1 MDKNPKQS
9 IIGLIIRNTKNINSL
24 KQYECIMSY
33 VYMKSLEKKAEKYDK
48 GIKILTLGR
57 LPKIKQ
63 FIVENYLKKG
73 ETLLDIGMGTGT
85 FAILCAK
92 KGVNV
97 VGIDFSEQMLEIAR
111 KNRELKDLNEFIEII
126 KIPVIELDKTFPDN
140 SFDKITTILLLS
152 ELYFKEQ
159 EFCLSQIFR
168 ILKESGEFIL
178 VDEVKPKKFWKKM
191 IYFLVK
197 IPLVLITFIK
207 SHLTTKAIKN
217 LEERLEQHNFIVIE
231 EKLYLLDTLKLIR
244 SKKNSRN

>member
-1 MDKNPKQS
+1 
-9 IIGLIIRNTKNINSL
+9 
-24 KQYECIMSY
+24 MSY

-57 LPKIKQ
+57 LPKIKE
-63 FIVENYLKKG
+63 FIVENYLTKE

-97 VGIDFSEQMLEIAR
+97 VGIDFSEQMLEIAK
-111 KNRELKDLNEFIEII
+111 KNREIKDLNDFIEII
-126 KIPVIELDKTFPDN
+126 RMPVIELEHRFPDN

-168 ILKESGEFIL
+168 ILKENGEFIL
-178 VDEVKPKKFWKKM
+178 VDEVKPKKLWKKM
-191 IYFLVK
+191 IYSLIR
-197 IPLVLITFIK
+197 IPLVLTTFIK
-207 SHLTTKAIKN
+207 SHLTTKPIKN
-217 LEERLEQHNFIVIE
+217 LEERLIQHNFIIIE
-231 EKLYLLDTLKLIR
+231 KKLYLLDSLKLIR
-244 SKKNSRN
+244 LKKIVDINLKQV